1 VEVLHIAALFI
12 ERRLEWFKAVRKRV
26 ARTESDARHCL
37 VRLAPATVGEKF
49 SLVSLLHA
57 PRILNL
63 DLVIVHMTK
72 NCPNPRLLAD
82 KYKL

>member
-1 VEVLHIAALFI
+1 
-12 ERRLEWFKAVRKRV
+12 V
-26 ARTESDARHCL
+26 ARTESDA
-37 VRLAPATVGEKF
+37 VTTFGRLAPPATVGEKF
-49 SLVSLLHA
+49 SLVSLLPA